1 MPNTSPLA
9 IGDSFPALHLIEP
22 SGTTSTWNPGP
33 ATELVYFMR
42 ASTCPVCHQHV
53 RQLAGLSTPSGPA
66 RERITVVVPGGAAE
80 AAAVAKRHPGLAGRI
95 FGSESAHE
103 AVGLFV
109 KIGLQQSGTF
119 AVSQDGLVT
128 WVKTATV
135 PVGAFHHADAVTAL
149 G

>member
-1 MPNTSPLA
+1 M
-9 IGDSFPALHLIEP
+9 
-22 SGTTSTWNPGP
+22 
-33 ATELVYFMR
+33 
-42 ASTCPVCHQHV
+42 
-53 RQLAGLSTPSGPA
+53 
-66 RERITVVVPGGAAE
+66 
-80 AAAVAKRHPGLAGRI
+80 AKRHPGLAGRI

-119 AVSQDGLVT
+119 AVSHDGLVT

-135 PVGAFHHADAVTAL
+135 PVGAFHHTDAVTAL